1 MDWFIEEWLL
11 ASFAFNL
18 LFIPPSIF
26 RQHCVR
32 IEGGD
37 KRSASVLFGK
47 FWRNSLLFFR
57 AYFTVSK
64 IVHSIQIHWRSH
76 LKIPLATV
84 FEPL

>member
-1 MDWFIEEWLL
+1 VQGFLITAMK
-11 ASFAFNL
+11 
-18 LFIPPSIF
+18 FIPPSIF

-32 IEGGD
+32 IGGGD

-64 IVHSIQIHWRSH
+64 IVHSTQIHRHSH
-76 LKIPLATV
+76 LKIPLAIA
-84 FEPL
+84 FEPS